1 MSRVLSFSFEL
12 LVNLVQILRIST
24 VKDWTN
30 IFNEGMNCSM
40 EMEVESIIGKRT
52 VENGNVEY
60 RVKWRGYSEAES
72 TWELQSNLESYS
84 GMIEAFEEAF
94 NATENESNSNEEN
107 STEINNCCSRQE
119 EHQANLT
126 EQLIHMSLLKSENF
140 SAVNTKECNQP
151 RQVQRILDK
160 RLALDGQLEYRVVWK
175 DANIFGGT
183 WERAE
188 NLENA
193 EELIKQFEI
202 ESDRARI
209 VHRQADVVP
218 RRRGRPSKPSTNS
231 SGTIAG
237 DMIARP
243 KPFSPDIDHKFT
255 IQVRTPSKRGRKPK
269 NRLLHLDDDDDD
281 FDEEIEEKPKRG
293 RRRGRR

>member
-1 MSRVLSFSFEL
+1 LHIIHIYFVFLG
-12 LVNLVQILRIST
+12 
-24 VKDWTN
+24 K
-30 IFNEGMNCSM
+30 MNCSK
-40 EMEVESIIGKRT
+40 EMEVESIIGKRA

-60 RVKWRGYSEAES
+60 RVKWKGYSETES
-72 TWELQSNLESYS
+72 TWELQSNLKSYS
-84 GMIEAFEEAF
+84 GMIEAFEEAYS
-94 NATENESNSNEEN
+94 ASEKESNSNEGN
-107 STEINNCCSRQE
+107 STEVNDCCSRQE
-119 EHQANLT
+119 EHQASLT
-126 EQLIHMSLLKSENF
+126 ESENT
-140 SAVNTKECNQP
+140 SAVNTKECNQH

-175 DANIFGGT
+175 DASIFGGT

-269 NRLLHLDDDDDD
+269 NRLLHLDDD